1 MNQTPQYL
9 NQYTG
14 YDANNVATVVVAQDM
29 ETAVQVY
36 VQQREEDPV
45 QMQTTKKQI
54 FCVLPDTSTTFTT
67 SVFDTTGGAVTAGC
81 KAYPTS
87 GTVTGGTKQF
97 FQAVAA
103 EGWEFVKWQIDGVDV
118 EDATEA
124 IMQLTIPT
132 KSSGVCTVRAVFQ
145 EEA

>member
-14 YDANNVATVVVAQDM
+14 YDANNIATVVVAQDM

-36 VQQREEDPV
+36 KEQKEEDPV

-54 FCVLPDTSTTFTT
+54 YCVLPDTSTRFST
-67 SVFDTTGGAVTAGC
+67 SVYDATGGATTAGC
-81 KAYPTS
+81 KAYPTN
-87 GTVTGGTKQF
+87 GVVLGGTKQF
-97 FQAVAA
+97 FQAVPA
-103 EGWEFVKWQIDGVDV
+103 EGWEFVKWQIDGEDV
-118 EDATEA
+118 ADASEA

-132 KSSGVCTVRAVFQ
+132 KTSGECVVRAVFQ
-145 EEA
+145 EEI

>member
-14 YDANNVATVVVAQDM
+14 YDTNNVATVVVAQDM
-29 ETAVQVY
+29 DTAVQVY
-36 VQQREEDPV
+36 VQQKNEDPV

-54 FCVLPDTSTTFTT
+54 YCVLPDTSTTFTT
-67 SVFDTTGGAVTAGC
+67 SVFDATGGAAVAGC
-81 KAYPTS
+81 KAYPTN
-87 GTVTGGTKQF
+87 GTVIGGTKQF

-103 EGWEFVKWQIDGVDV
+103 EGWHFVKWQIDNNDV
-118 EDATEA
+118 EEGTEA

-132 KSSGVCTVRAVFQ
+132 KASSVCSVRAVF
-145 EEA
+145 EEDI